1 MGIGGNTGCGAN
13 QRQDRSCCSREVIQ
27 KRREMRE
34 ERRKGK
40 SQGKGCKDE
49 MLQIENSEGPERG
62 QGVEVPALTKMGEGT
77 HALV

>member
-1 MGIGGNTGCGAN
+1 MRKGGNTGLGAN
-13 QRQDRSCCSREVIQ
+13 QRHEGSCCSTEVIQ
-27 KRREMRE
+27 KRSEVRE

-40 SQGKGCKDE
+40 SQGKGCKNE

-62 QGVEVPALTKMGEGT
+62 QGVQIPAQAKVGGGT